1 MRESEASPKEGAPFG
16 ASFGT
21 PFGRRSGAGF
31 DPTGAAGVP
40 CLPDAEA
47 LAAAEGGRG
56 PQGLTGAAAHTSG
69 DAGSDPVVVA
79 LEQVAVLLRSTPV
92 GDLTRS
98 AMIEQ
103 IAALEVI
110 KNTVSARQGCLAV
123 VFDVAER
130 DVQEQ
135 AGVPVREQGRGVA
148 EQIGLARH
156 ESPARAARFVNRSRI
171 LFFDLPETMGRHLAG
186 EVSEYRAGLIATEV
200 ALLDAEGRAE
210 VDRELNAFRDD
221 PARADRKKSAGVDL
235 GGMSDRAVRAAAAAA
250 AYRADPSIIRR
261 RGRHA
266 ESERYV
272 SLRPA
277 PDTMTILNAYLPVR
291 EGVAC
296 YAALKQAAD
305 SARAAGDPRSRGQ
318 VMADTLI
325 ARLTG
330 AEQAGQLPVE
340 LQIVLTAED
349 LTADTDTRQQPAG
362 ADDLIADTDT
372 RQQAAGADDL
382 IADTDTRQQ
391 AAGADDLIAD
401 TDTQQQPADPDVA
414 TGGGADSAETAA
426 SAASDTDVSS
436 ADAVVSP
443 MFDADDDADNSTEQ
457 SAQVP
462 SMSSDPAAPE
472 TATPSDPATPET
484 ATPSDPATPESVAAT
499 RGTGGNAPAGSTRE
513 RTARLNP
520 AGENTPGVEVR
531 AGVGLIGGYGP
542 VPAATVRDWLRES
555 LDAGGK
561 VWIRRLLTDPITK
574 EATAIDS
581 RARYFPLPVRRL
593 ILARDRYCRTPY
605 CGAPIRHLDHASD
618 YATGGTSTPDNGQG
632 LCERCNQ
639 AKTAPGW
646 TARAIPD
653 PLGLGR
659 HLIETTTPTG
669 HTYRSTAPPA
679 LPGMP
684 GTTGTLG
691 TTGAPSA
698 PSDRTDSP
706 RAQAPRTG

>member
-1 MRESEASPKEGAPFG
+1 MRESEASPRN
-16 ASFGT
+16 GT
-21 PFGRRSGAGF
+21 PSGAGF

-47 LAAAEGGRG
+47 LAAAGGGRG

-98 AMIEQ
+98 VMIAQ

-110 KNTVSARQGCLAV
+110 KNTASARQGCLAV

-130 DVQEQ
+130 DVQAQ
-135 AGVPVREQGRGVA
+135 AGVPVREQRRGVA
-148 EQIGLARH
+148 EQIGLARQ
-156 ESPARAARFVNRSRI
+156 ESPARAARFVNRSRV

-186 EVSEYRAGLIATEV
+186 EVSEYRAGLIASEV
-200 ALLDAEGRAE
+200 ALLDPQGRAE

-221 PARADRKKSAGVDL
+221 PTRADRKKSAGVDL

-349 LTADTDTRQQPAG
+349 L
-362 ADDLIADTDT
+362 
-372 RQQAAGADDL
+372 
-382 IADTDTRQQ
+382 
-391 AAGADDLIAD
+391 IAD

-414 TGGGADSAETAA
+414 TGGGADSAQTAA

-443 MFDADDDADNSTEQ
+443 MSDADDDADNSTEQ

-462 SMSSDPAAPE
+462 SMSSDPATPETATPETAVPETATPEKVAPE
-472 TATPSDPATPET
+472 TATPET
-484 ATPSDPATPESVAAT
+484 ATRWSS
-499 RGTGGNAPAGSTRE
+499 AGQR
-513 RTARLNP
+513 
-520 AGENTPGVEVR
+520 TPGAEVR

-679 LPGMP
+679 LPG
-684 GTTGTLG
+684 TTGTR
-691 TTGAPSA
+691 AE
-698 PSDRTDSP
+698 SP
-706 RAQAPRTG
+706 NTHAPRTG

>member
-1 MRESEASPKEGAPFG
+1 M
-16 ASFGT
+16 
-21 PFGRRSGAGF
+21 
-31 DPTGAAGVP
+31 
-40 CLPDAEA
+40 
-47 LAAAEGGRG
+47 
-56 PQGLTGAAAHTSG
+56 
-69 DAGSDPVVVA
+69 VA

-148 EQIGLARH
+148 EQIALARH

-186 EVSEYRAGLIATEV
+186 EVSEYRAGLIASEV

-210 VDRELNAFRDD
+210 VDREVNAFRDD
-221 PARADRKKSAGVDL
+221 PARADRKKAAGVDL

-250 AYRADPSIIRR
+250 AYRVDPSIIRR

-277 PDTMTILNAYLPVR
+277 PDTMAILNAYLPVR

-349 LTADTDTRQQPAG
+349 LIAEANAEQPVHGDT
-362 ADDLIADTDT
+362 
-372 RQQAAGADDL
+372 
-382 IADTDTRQQ
+382 
-391 AAGADDLIAD
+391 
-401 TDTQQQPADPDVA
+401 DVA
-414 TGGGADSAETAA
+414 TTDPDSCSRAEYVAPGQA
-426 SAASDTDVSS
+426 
-436 ADAVVSP
+436 P
-443 MFDADDDADNSTEQ
+443 
-457 SAQVP
+457 P
-462 SMSSDPAAPE
+462 SDPAVPEAATPE

-484 ATPSDPATPESVAAT
+484 AAPERVAPETATPERVAPETATPESAT
-499 RGTGGNAPAGSTRE
+499 RWSSAGQRAPGAQ
-513 RTARLNP
+513 
-520 AGENTPGVEVR
+520 VR

-561 VWIRRLLTDPITK
+561 VWIRRLLTDPITG

-605 CGAPIRHLDHASD
+605 CGAPIRHLDHATAH
-618 YATGGTSTPDNGQG
+618 ATGGESTPANGQG

-684 GTTGTLG
+684 GLTG
-691 TTGAPSA
+691 
-698 PSDRTDSP
+698 
-706 RAQAPRTG
+706 

>member
-1 MRESEASPKEGAPFG
+1 M
-16 ASFGT
+16 
-21 PFGRRSGAGF
+21 
-31 DPTGAAGVP
+31 
-40 CLPDAEA
+40 
-47 LAAAEGGRG
+47 
-56 PQGLTGAAAHTSG
+56 
-69 DAGSDPVVVA
+69 VA

-98 AMIEQ
+98 VMIEQ

-110 KNTVSARQGCLAV
+110 KNTASARQGCLAV

-130 DVQEQ
+130 DVQAQ
-135 AGVPVREQGRGVA
+135 AGVPVREQRRGVA
-148 EQIGLARH
+148 EQIGLARQ
-156 ESPARAARFVNRSRI
+156 ESPARAARFVNRSRV

-186 EVSEYRAGLIATEV
+186 EVSEYRAGLIASEV
-200 ALLDAEGRAE
+200 ALLDPQGRAE

-221 PARADRKKSAGVDL
+221 PTRADRKKSAGVDL

-349 LTADTDTRQQPAG
+349 LIADTDTRQQPAG

-372 RQQAAGADDL
+372 H
-382 IADTDTRQQ
+382 
-391 AAGADDLIAD
+391 
-401 TDTQQQPADPDVA
+401 QQPADPDVA
-414 TGGGADSAETAA
+414 TGGGADSAQTAA

-443 MFDADDDADNSTEQ
+443 MSDADDDADNSTEQ

-462 SMSSDPAAPE
+462 TMSSDPATPE
-472 TATPSDPATPET
+472 TATPET
-484 ATPSDPATPESVAAT
+484 ATPSDPATPESVASGSVAAT
-499 RGTGGNAPAGSTRE
+499 RGTGGSARGGSTRE
-513 RTARLNP
+513 SATRWSS
-520 AGENTPGVEVR
+520 AGQRTPGAQVR
-531 AGVGLIGGYGP
+531 AGVGLICGYGP
-542 VPAATVRDWLRES
+542 IPAATVRDWLRES

-561 VWIRRLLTDPITK
+561 VWIRRLLTDPITG

-605 CGAPIRHLDHASD
+605 CGAPIRHLDHASA
-618 YATGGTSTPDNGQG
+618 YATGGESTPANGQG

-691 TTGAPSA
+691 TTGAPGASSA
-698 PSDRTDSP
+698 RTDSP
-706 RAQAPRTG
+706 RAQEPRTG

>member
-1 MRESEASPKEGAPFG
+1 MPSTADAASGFGPDRVVLPVARSE
-16 ASFGT
+16 
-21 PFGRRSGAGF
+21 
-31 DPTGAAGVP
+31 
-40 CLPDAEA
+40 
-47 LAAAEGGRG
+47 AAAETGR
-56 PQGLTGAAAHTSG
+56 
-69 DAGSDPVVVA
+69 DPIVVA

-92 GDLTRS
+92 GALTRS
-98 AMIEQ
+98 VMIEQ

-110 KNTVSARQGCLAV
+110 KNTASARQGCLAV

-130 DVQEQ
+130 DVQAQ

-148 EQIGLARH
+148 EQIGLARQ
-156 ESPARAARFVNRSRI
+156 ESPARAARFLNRSRI
-171 LFFDLPETMGRHLAG
+171 LFYDLPETMGRHVAG

-221 PARADRKKSAGVDL
+221 PTRADRKKKAAGVDL
-235 GGMSDRAVRAAAAAA
+235 GGMSDRALRAAAAAA
-250 AYRADPSIIRR
+250 AYRVDPSIIRR

-266 ESERYV
+266 ESERFV

-277 PDTMTILNAYLPVR
+277 PDTMTILSAYLPVR

-340 LQIVLTAED
+340 LQIVLTA
-349 LTADTDTRQQPAG
+349 
-362 ADDLIADTDT
+362 DDLVAEAD
-372 RQQAAGADDL
+372 AE
-382 IADTDTRQQ
+382 
-391 AAGADDLIAD
+391 
-401 TDTQQQPADPDVA
+401 QPAD
-414 TGGGADSAETAA
+414 G
-426 SAASDTDVSS
+426 DTDV
-436 ADAVVSP
+436 
-443 MFDADDDADNSTEQ
+443 
-457 SAQVP
+457 
-462 SMSSDPAAPE
+462 
-472 TATPSDPATPET
+472 TPT
-484 ATPSDPATPESVAAT
+484 
-499 RGTGGNAPAGSTRE
+499 GTDAGSS
-513 RTARLNP
+513 
-520 AGENTPGVEVR
+520 ENTPGAEVR
-531 AGVGLIGGYGP
+531 EGVSLIAGYGP
-542 VPAATVRDWLRES
+542 VPSATVRDWLRES

-561 VWIRRLLTDPITK
+561 VWIRRLLTDPITG

-669 HTYRSTAPPA
+669 HTYRSTAPQA
-679 LPGMP
+679 LPGLPVP
-684 GTTGTLG
+684 GT
-691 TTGAPSA
+691 
-698 PSDRTDSP
+698 SP
-706 RAQAPRTG
+706 TRAG